1 MEPEISGLPSP
12 TDIRGG
18 ATMRAITR
26 GVFVSF
32 AFIVATLPA
41 RLMSQ
46 GVTVQ
51 SVTDVRFQGALGTMM
66 NLASK
71 FGGGGNMH
79 DLPTTTYISGH
90 KLRTESGNTASI
102 IDADAGRLIGIDHK
116 QKSYT
121 SLTFDQMA
129 DAMRQAE
136 QSQKEAAAK
145 QAGTPKSTKA
155 SDTPKGDVNFKYH
168 VDVDRPGQHENI
180 AGYSSE
186 RMFMTITI
194 EGEAT
199 PEGQKTEQVGSL
211 VFLLDQWIA
220 KDAPQAKA
228 MAEFQRAY
236 AQKVGKAFAEQKQ
249 SLQAAFNSDPRIK
262 VGFEAAAK
270 EMAKVEG
277 TPLRSVI
284 YVTLVPAGMQFDRK
298 LALNDVAAGEKADK
312 AASSDDK
319 PKSGG
324 FGGLIGKVKA
334 AAEQANKQ
342 GDNKSSDAPP
352 KQATLMTMKDEVRS
366 ISLGAVGADMFAP
379 PAGYRQSNR

>member
-180 AGYSSE
+180 AGYNSE

-319 PKSGG
+319 PKSG
-324 FGGLIGKVKA
+324 A
-334 AAEQANKQ
+334 
-342 GDNKSSDAPP
+342 S
-352 KQATLMTMKDEVRS
+352 EV
-366 ISLGAVGADMFAP
+366 
-379 PAGYRQSNR
+379 